1 MNNTNTIHLPEE
13 AKQKLENEIHKA
25 LGQRA
30 LYGQRYGWGYAIKW
44 FAAWEKEYN
53 KKNPLTH

>member
-1 MNNTNTIHLPEE
+1 MNKEQQEKEL
-13 AKQKLENEIHKA
+13 NEA

-44 FAAWEKEYN
+44 FATWEKNRNEKN
-53 KKNPLTH
+53 KK